1 MPALPNMQVDISSVG
16 STKVGQ
22 DLCITCTVR
31 LVERLVV
38 KPTIMIM
45 IMNSSDIYLLQD
57 TNIPY
62 NITTNDNGS
71 ETNLTLKLKVKFE
84 YRGVYVCNADFNV
97 TGVHGTND
105 PATATHDAQFV
116 EEEFQLIVQC
126 EYYNFIC
133 ILYIAIIFQFL
144 L

>member
-1 MPALPNMQVDISSVG
+1 MQIDITSVG

-22 DLCITCTVR
+22 NLCITCTVR
-31 LVERLVV
+31 VVDRLVI
-38 KPTIMIM
+38 KPTITIM
-45 IMNSSDIYLLQD
+45 IMNSSDTYLLQD

-84 YRGVYVCNADFNV
+84 YRGLYICKADFNV

-105 PATATHDAQFV
+105 PATATYDAQFV
-116 EEEFQLIVQC
+116 KEEFQLIVDC
-126 EYYNFIC
+126 EYYNFIF
-133 ILYIAIIFQFL
+133 YIVIIFQFL

>member
-1 MPALPNMQVDISSVG
+1 MQIDITSVG

-31 LVERLVV
+31 VVERLVV

-45 IMNSSDIYLLQD
+45 IMNSSDTYLLQD

-84 YRGVYVCNADFNV
+84 YRGVYICKADFNV

-105 PATATHDAQFV
+105 PTTATYDAQFV
-116 EEEFQLIVQC
+116 EEEFELIVQC
-126 EYYNFIC
+126 KLYNFIS
-133 ILYIAIIFQFL
+133 IVYIIIIFQFL